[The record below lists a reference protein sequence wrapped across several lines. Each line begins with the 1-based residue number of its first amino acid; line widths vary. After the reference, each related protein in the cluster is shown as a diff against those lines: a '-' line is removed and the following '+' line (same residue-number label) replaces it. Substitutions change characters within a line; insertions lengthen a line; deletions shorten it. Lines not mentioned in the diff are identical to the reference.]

1 MQFSNTNVLSFLL
14 LAFTLLLLDI
24 NATFAQKYSANQ
36 TTDPESKFWDRF
48 EWIDSQQ
55 PGIHEI
61 NFMGGY
67 SFHSTKGFWGKIP
80 DTTFRIY
87 TIRYNRKLFTF
98 NRRHLIEY
106 VGELNVSAHYNI
118 SRSTKYNAA
127 TFTGFGIR
135 PLGFQFNFGKRNV
148 IQPFFK
154 SSTGFMYFKD
164 RFPDARGNKFNFTLE
179 LGGGFEFVL
188 AKHLSFS
195 VGYKYHHMSN
205 GQLGEINPGVDSN
218 IFYTGITFF

>member
-1 MQFSNTNVLSFLL
+1 MHFSKTTFRSCLL
-14 LAFTLLLLDI
+14 LAFALFLLDI
-24 NATFAQKYSANQ
+24 NPTFAQDPSHNQ
-36 TTDPESKFWDRF
+36 PEKHKKSFYDRF
-48 EWIDSQQ
+48 EWVGSQQ
-55 PGIHEI
+55 HGIHEI

-80 DTTFRIY
+80 ETTFRIY
-87 TIRYNRKLFTF
+87 TIRYNRKLLTF

-135 PLGFQFNFGKRNV
+135 PVGFQFNWGKEHV
-148 IQPFFK
+148 IQPFLK
-154 SSTGFMYFKD
+154 SSTGFMYFKE

-188 AKHLSFS
+188 AKHFSFS
-195 VGYKYHHMSN
+195 IGYKYHHMSN

-218 IFYTGITFF
+218 IFYTGLTFF